1 MSNVYILCDTLN
13 GRVISRHRTIRA
25 AVRADQAF
33 ANGRGSYIP
42 TVIRRES
49 ERSATSGAYATA
61 IPLTDLEREEYD
73 RAFDAEVSR

>member
-33 ANGRGSYIP
+33 AKGF
-42 TVIRRES
+42 V
-49 ERSATSGAYATA
+49 
-61 IPLTDLEREEYD
+61 
-73 RAFDAEVSR
+73 